1 MAVPA
6 SVAFE
11 GKEFPL
17 WTEKQL
23 ESVSRG
29 ALKNRCLDLREQ
41 IGADRLPQMPRHPEG
56 MVAWLLGV
64 QGTLSAGGPGMVTW
78 LLDVQSVLSGGGPGS
93 RGGGAGAGSH
103 AGPGAGADSGP
114 PPHAP
119 ARGRGAE
126 PPPHAQAGG
135 RGAAAEDD
143 NESHQAYRD
152 AKGAANASRKRNQGS
167 DMANIFGQ

>member
-64 QGTLSAGGPGMVTW
+64 QGTLSA
-78 LLDVQSVLSGGGPGS
+78 GGPGS